1 MKKQN
6 FIHVSGIAA
15 MAILASGLQAETVV
29 MRDAATHEQLS
40 LSLRAANQQDPMKSM
55 KPSKGPDP
63 SVNLPKSM
71 LAESDIVSFGGYSTL
86 VPKRAILQI
95 PKTYA
100 DRLRFQPKSKLVG
113 WSDFFALN
121 RGWITTIEV
130 SRLQAEG
137 NAPIA
142 AETQKQMTKSGNLI
156 VATFLGGPISVLPL
170 KTPETANTKK
180 P

>member
-1 MKKQN
+1 
-6 FIHVSGIAA
+6 

-40 LSLRAANQQDPMKSM
+40 LSLRAANQQDPMKGM

-63 SVNLPKSM
+63 SVNRPKSI
-71 LAESDIVSFGGYSTL
+71 LAESDVVSFGGHSTL

-100 DRLRFQPKSKLVG
+100 DRLRFQPRSKLVG

-142 AETQKQMTKSGNLI
+142 AETQKQMTQSGNLI
-156 VATFLGGPISVLPL
+156 VATYLGGPISVLPL